1 MISEKIKKLRL
12 PELLLFSDGS
22 PVDTAEKAVKRQAE
36 IKELLQTEIYGRF
49 PKKVAFT
56 YELVSRDERAFA
68 NKAVQSLYTL
78 SFPALGGFSF
88 PVRTLFP
95 KHIDAPPLF
104 VFMNF
109 RDDLPDR
116 YYPAEEIVDN
126 GFAVASFCYKDITS
140 DDGDFGNGLS
150 GALGVDRIKDDCP
163 GKICLWAWAASETL
177 DFVETVGGYDRSNV
191 AVMGHSRLGKTALV
205 AGAFDERF
213 SFVFSNDSGCAGAAI
228 TRQKAGES
236 VDAICRNFSYW
247 FCPAYE
253 KYRNNEEA
261 MPFDQHFLL
270 ALSAPRRIVVSSAAE
285 DLWADPCSEFLCCA
299 AVSPFYEIF
308 GSRGLVC
315 PDRLP
320 EIGDAFF
327 GGSVGYQMRGGSHYL
342 SRADWQKY
350 MEFMRIKHNNG

>member
-1 MISEKIKKLRL
+1 MIGERLTKLRL
-12 PELLLFSDGS
+12 PELLLFNDGS
-22 PVDTAEKAVKRQAE
+22 PVDTAEKAVRRQAE
-36 IKELLQTEIYGRF
+36 IKELLQAEIYGRF
-49 PKKVAFT
+49 PKKAAVAF
-56 YELVSRDERAFA
+56 ELISRDEHAFA
-68 NKAVQSLYTL
+68 NKAVQSLYSL
-78 SFPALGGFSF
+78 CFQELGGFSF
-88 PVRTLFP
+88 PVRTVFP
-95 KHIDAPPLF
+95 KCSEVPPLF

-126 GFAVASFCYKDITS
+126 GFAVASFCYKDVTS

-150 GALGVDRIKDDCP
+150 GALGIDRIKDDAA

-177 DFVETVGGYDRSNV
+177 DFVEILGGFDKNNV

-205 AGAFDERF
+205 VGAFDERF
-213 SFVFSNDSGCAGAAI
+213 RFVFSNDSGCGGASV
-228 TRQKAGES
+228 TRQKTGES
-236 VDAICRNFSYW
+236 VDAICSNFNYW

-270 ALSAPRRIVVSSAAE
+270 ALSAPRQIVVSSADE
-285 DLWADPCSEFLCCA
+285 DKWADPFSEFLCCA
-299 AVSPFYEIF
+299 AVSPFYELF
-308 GSRGLVC
+308 GGKGLIC

-327 GGSVGYQMRGGSHYL
+327 EGSVGYQLRGGSHYL

-350 MEFMRIKHNNG
+350 MEFMRLKMN